1 MPDRILR
8 LMIAAYQN
16 NLNAG
21 MAALGIYLPVFL
33 FLLGIAFGS
42 FLNVCIARLPLGESI
57 IKPRSRCPACRT
69 PIRAWDNIPLLS
81 WFVLRRRC
89 RACQSP
95 ISIQYPL
102 VEFATG
108 VWFVVAYFASL
119 AQPELAPLYFIR
131 TAVLGFLL
139 LGLLVMDWQSGLLLD
154 AFTFTGMGIGLL
166 LCIIGTMQLPLDQS
180 AVILTTPEKIV
191 GLRLLAI
198 LCAALLLLAV
208 RWIYKLAR
216 GREGMGLGDV
226 KMLAMMAAFLGFP
239 LTMLAFFLAIMA
251 AALYAVVLVITR
263 RARPASA
270 LPFGSFLA
278 LGGLYAALLGPWTI
292 AWYLGFFPK

>member
-1 MPDRILR
+1 M
-8 LMIAAYQN
+8 MAAYQN
-16 NLNAG
+16 NLTTD
-21 MAALGIYLPVFL
+21 MALLGICVPAFL
-33 FLLGIAFGS
+33 FLLGLAFGS

-69 PIRAWDNIPLLS
+69 PIRALDNIPLLS
-81 WFVLRRRC
+81 WFVLHRRC
-89 RACQSP
+89 RACQTP

-102 VEFATG
+102 VELLTG

-119 AQPELAPLYFIR
+119 AQPDPAPLYFIR

-139 LGLLVMDWQSGLLLD
+139 LGLLMMDWQTGLLPD

-180 AVILTTPEKIV
+180 TVVLTTPEKIV
-191 GLRLLAI
+191 GLRVLAI
-198 LCAALLLLAV
+198 LGAALLLLAI

-239 LTMLAFFLAIMA
+239 LALLAFFLAIMA
-251 AALYAVVLVITR
+251 AALYAVVLMVAR
-263 RARPASA
+263 RAGPASA

-278 LGGLYAALLGPWTI
+278 LGGVYAVLFGPRTI